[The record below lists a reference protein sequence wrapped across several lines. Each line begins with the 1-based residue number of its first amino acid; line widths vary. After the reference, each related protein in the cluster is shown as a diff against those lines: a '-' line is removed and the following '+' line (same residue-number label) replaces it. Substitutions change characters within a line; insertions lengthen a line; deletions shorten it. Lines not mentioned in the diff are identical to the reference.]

1 MKDKTRFNVLNSS
14 TPGDAKNGHIFTIL
28 LGRIWKNSQIPGG
41 IIFSRYR
48 SNFYL
53 KRVKFV
59 SRHVLRFSRYTAGTP
74 YSLVLLSHI
83 LLFVV
88 AGATASLENVI
99 TQSPREAAQTETE
112 ARGKTH
118 WRIQIPGDRGELA
131 VLVTHERRSAVVY
144 RWLHAP
150 PNVIS
155 SSGSPATRNRSVRDK
170 FSWKN
175 ARGNDRH
182 TFPAILFDFKSAH
195 FLLLTPLHDPARI
208 EAIPSNICHEK
219 QKFGAWVFL
228 KTIFYFHC
236 ELSG

>member
-1 MKDKTRFNVLNSS
+1 M
-14 TPGDAKNGHIFTIL
+14 
-28 LGRIWKNSQIPGG
+28 
-41 IIFSRYR
+41 
-48 SNFYL
+48 
-53 KRVKFV
+53 RVKFK
-59 SRHVLRFSRYTAGTP
+59 SRHVLRFSWYTTGTP
-74 YSLVLLSHI
+74 YSLVLLLHI
-83 LLFVV
+83 LLFAV

-144 RWLHAP
+144 RWLRAP

-155 SSGSPATRNRSVRDK
+155 SSGSPATRNRSARDK

-182 TFPAILFDFKSAH
+182 TFPAILFDFKSVH
-195 FLLLTPLHDPARI
+195 FLLLTPLHDPPRI

-219 QKFGAWVFL
+219 QKFDAWVFL
-228 KTIFYFHC
+228 KTIFYFLC
-236 ELSG
+236 KLAG